1 MNDIPPEE
9 TTHCQ
14 KKMKADE
21 SSARRQCRG
30 ADVIIRSVL
39 PFLIDTVDYEEE
51 SNSYAESAESDS

>member
-21 SSARRQCRG
+21 SSTRRQCRITCG
-30 ADVIIRSVL
+30 ADIVIRSVL
-39 PFLIDTVDYEEE
+39 PFLIITVDYEEV
-51 SNSYAESAESDS
+51 